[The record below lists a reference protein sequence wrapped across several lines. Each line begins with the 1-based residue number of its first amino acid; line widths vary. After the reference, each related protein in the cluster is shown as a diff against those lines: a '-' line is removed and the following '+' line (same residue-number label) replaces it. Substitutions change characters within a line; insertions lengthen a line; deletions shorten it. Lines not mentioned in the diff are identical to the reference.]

1 MNISKIPMEISN
13 KYKEINFLHNDI
25 SNDLYDLYKDS
36 SYIAVDT
43 EAMGLVH
50 GRDRLCLIQIS
61 NEINLISCVK
71 IDSKT
76 SYSNNLKTLF
86 ENEKITKIFH
96 YARFDVAAL
105 KCNLGINTKNIF
117 CTKIASKLARTYTNK
132 HGLKDLINELLGI
145 ELDKSSQSSDWG
157 SNEHLTQN
165 QLDYAANDVR
175 YLIDAMHKLKVILKR
190 EGRYELAK
198 QCFRTVPVHSDL
210 DILKFSN
217 VFDH

>member
-1 MNISKIPMEISN
+1 MEKSEENKNIKF
-13 KYKEINFLHNDI
+13 YHNDI
-25 SNDLYDLYKDS
+25 SSDLYNLYKSS

-43 EAMGLVH
+43 EAMGLIY
-50 GRDRLCLIQIS
+50 GRDRLCLVQIC
-61 NEINLISCVK
+61 NELKLTSCIK
-71 IDSKT
+71 IELKT
-76 SYSNNLKTLF
+76 SFSPNLQKLF

-157 SNEHLTQN
+157 RDEDLTSEQV
-165 QLDYAANDVR
+165 DYAANDVR
-175 YLIDAMHKLKVILKR
+175 YLIEAMHKLRVILKR
-190 EGRYELAK
+190 EGRQDLAQK
-198 QCFRTVPVHSDL
+198 CFNTVPVYADL

-217 VFDH
+217 IFEH

>member
-1 MNISKIPMEISN
+1 MTIENKNID
-13 KYKEINFLHNDI
+13 FLYSDLTE
-25 SNDLYDLYKDS
+25 DLYDLYKKS
-36 SYIAVDT
+36 SYLAIDT
-43 EAMGLVH
+43 EAMGLIH
-50 GRDRLCLIQIS
+50 GRDRLCLVQIC
-61 NEINLISCVK
+61 NEFKRTSCIK
-71 IDSKT
+71 IELNT
-76 SYSNNLKTLF
+76 SSSPHLKALL
-86 ENEKITKIFH
+86 EDEKITKIFH

-157 SNEHLTQN
+157 SNEDLTKD

-175 YLIDAMHKLKVILKR
+175 YLIEAMHKLRVILDR
-190 EGRYELAK
+190 ENRYELAQK
-198 QCFRTVPVHSDL
+198 CFKTVSIHADL

-217 VFDH
+217 IFEH

>member
-1 MNISKIPMEISN
+1 MEKSEGN
-13 KYKEINFLHNDI
+13 KNINFYHNDI
-25 SNDLYDLYKDS
+25 SSDLYNLYKTS

-43 EAMGLVH
+43 EAMGLIH
-50 GRDRLCLIQIS
+50 GRDRLCLVQLS
-61 NEINLISCVK
+61 NESNLTSCIK
-71 IDSKT
+71 IELNT
-76 SYSNNLKTLF
+76 SSSPNLQNLF
-86 ENEKITKIFH
+86 EDEKIIKIFH

-157 SNEHLTQN
+157 RDEDLTSDQV
-165 QLDYAANDVR
+165 DYAANDVR
-175 YLIDAMHKLKVILKR
+175 YLIEAMHKLRVILKR
-190 EGRYELAK
+190 EGRLDLAQK
-198 QCFRTVPVHSDL
+198 CFNTVPVHADL

-217 VFDH
+217 IFEH